1 MLTRTYSAALT
12 GIEALLLEVEVNA
25 SGRGEQSMVS
35 IVGLPDAAVRESRER
50 IRSALYAC
58 GFGHPRGNT
67 LVNLAPADIRK
78 EGASFDLPIALGL
91 AAAMGGAEKE
101 ALSRTLVAGD
111 LALDGSVRPV
121 KGVVSIALLARELP
135 QVESLIVPAGNL
147 QEAVLAASTKKVYA
161 VSSLPEAVEALAGK
175 RIPVPKEAAD
185 TLFGEPD
192 WASVPDF
199 ADVKGQ
205 FAAKRALEIAAAG
218 GHNVLFSGPPGSGKS
233 MLARRL
239 PGILPPMTEKETL
252 ETSRIYSL
260 LGLLSADRPLM
271 RTRPFRSPHHT
282 VSDAGLIGGGSNPGP
297 GEISLAHNGV
307 LFLDELPEFKRTTLE
322 VLRQPL
328 ESGMVTI
335 SRAAGSCDFPSRF
348 VLIAAMN
355 PCPCGHLGDRLHPC
369 RCRPMQIRAYRS
381 KISGPLLDR
390 IDIHV
395 EVAALSEE
403 ELVQKNVSE
412 SSASIRARVIA
423 ARERQLARYKGT
435 GTFCNGMMESAQIA
449 RYCQLDKAT
458 ETLLRHAI
466 REFGLSA
473 RAYDR
478 ILRVSRTIADL
489 AGSENIR
496 KQDIFEAVSYR
507 SQDRRTA

>member
-12 GIEALLLEVEVNA
+12 GIEALLLDVEVNA
-25 SGRGEQSMVS
+25 SGRGEQSLVS

-58 GFGHPRGNT
+58 NYDHPRGNT
-67 LVNLAPADIRK
+67 LINLAPADIRK
-78 EGASFDLPIALGL
+78 EGASFDLPMALGL
-91 AAAMGGAEKE
+91 VAAVNGTDRTRLA
-101 ALSRTLVAGD
+101 RTLVVGE
-111 LALDGSVRPV
+111 LALDGTVRPV
-121 KGVVSIALLARELP
+121 KGVVSIALLARELV
-135 QVESLIVPAGNL
+135 QIDSVIVPAGNA
-147 QEAVLAASTKKVYA
+147 QEAAIAAAAKNVYP
-161 VSSLPEAVEALAGK
+161 VSSLPEAVAALNGK
-175 RIPVPKEAAD
+175 FAPMPKEAAN
-185 TLFGEPD
+185 TLFAEPD
-192 WASVPDF
+192 WESIPDF

-233 MLARRL
+233 MLAKRL

-260 LGLLSADRPLM
+260 LGLLSSDRPLM
-271 RTRPFRSPHHT
+271 RTRPFRAPHHT

-322 VLRQPL
+322 VLRQPI
-328 ESGMVTI
+328 ESGIVTI
-335 SRAAGSCDFPSRF
+335 SRAAGSFDFPSRF

-355 PCPCGHLGDRLHPC
+355 PCPCGHLGDKQHQC
-369 RCRPMQIRAYRS
+369 RCRPMQVRAYRS

-403 ELVQKNVSE
+403 ELVTRQVSE
-412 SSASIRARVIA
+412 SSSSIRKRVIA
-423 ARERQLARYKGT
+423 ARERQIARYRGT
-435 GTFCNGMMESAQIA
+435 NTFCNSMMESAQIA
-449 RYCQLDKAT
+449 KYCQLDVNT

-478 ILRVSRTIADL
+478 ILRVARTIADL
-489 AGSENIR
+489 AGSENIG
-496 KQDIFEAVSYR
+496 KEHIFEAISYR
-507 SQDRRTA
+507 SRDRRTA